1 MSLVNDML
9 RDLEARR
16 ATLVERERLAGMY
29 AVDEA
34 AAARRERFERMRRWL
49 LVVAA
54 GVLMAIPLGVFVE
67 RQLGA
72 GAEVVEAPAAV
83 PSPVA
88 PAATRLLDV
97 LPQQD
102 GKRFVLQLL
111 LDRSVGYQRTDEG
124 GSVSL
129 RLPGVELAGEARSG
143 RIERDGLNLS
153 WRVEQQGEQV
163 QVLLIGMT
171 ERLDIR
177 DRLEPAGGDWQ
188 LWLET
193 TLGVATTEEAV
204 DLNDLPPAEPALD
217 EAALPAWV
225 TRTAPAERT
234 PAPSTVRDAER
245 EAVPTAPQAVPPPAP
260 ARPARPS
267 MQIGSHRPDALD
279 QAREALRQGDFP
291 RAIEQLQ
298 GLHKA
303 QPDNPETTRWL
314 ARAYLA
320 AGDGTALLGWLP
332 AQLQARPFD
341 AELRMLLA
349 RGQLLGGDN
358 AGALATL
365 KQNPPALASDPAY
378 HALLAAL
385 YQQVGD
391 WAGSA
396 AVYRQLV
403 NVHGQQAAWQLGL
416 AIAYEQLDQPL
427 QAARHYRLALQG
439 QGLDGSARRFAEERA
454 GALGGKR

>member
-9 RDLEARR
+9 RDLETRR
-16 ATLVERERLAGMY
+16 ATPVERERLAGMY

-49 LVVAA
+49 LVAVAGA
-54 GVLMAIPLGVFVE
+54 LMAIPLGVFVE

-72 GAEVVEAPAAV
+72 SAEVVETPVAV
-83 PSPVA
+83 PAPVA

-111 LDRSVGYQRTDEG
+111 LDRSVSYQRTDEG
-124 GSVSL
+124 GAVSL

-143 RIERDGLNLS
+143 RIEHDGLSLS
-153 WRVEQQGEQV
+153 WRVEQQDEQV

-177 DRLEPAGGDWQ
+177 DRLEPAGGHWQ

-193 TLGVATTEEAV
+193 VLGVASTDEAV
-204 DLNDLPPAEPALD
+204 DLQDLPLAEPALD
-217 EAALPAWV
+217 EAALPEWV
-225 TRTAPAERT
+225 TRTAPAEQA
-234 PAPSTVRDAER
+234 PAPPTVRDAER
-245 EAVPTAPQAVPPPAP
+245 QAVPAAPQAVQSPAS
-260 ARPARPS
+260 ARPS

-320 AGDGTALLGWLP
+320 AGDSTTLLGWLP

-385 YQQVGD
+385 CQQVGD